1 MKIVYLILTLIC
13 LNIIIKEINRKIRRL
28 NFMDIFIARQP
39 IFTKNQKVYGYEI
52 LYRESSENKFNN
64 VEPDKATTN
73 VLLNTFETFGL
84 ETLTNDKYAFINFT
98 ENLLKEDVVDLF
110 PKKYLVV
117 ELKLSILEK
126 SDSLKHIKVLKD
138 KNYIISIDD
147 FSTDF
152 NMDLI
157 SKYADIIKIDFY
169 KFEKEEIEEISSLL
183 KNKDVKL
190 LAEKLETQEDFELA
204 KNLGFDLFQGFFFK
218 EPEILLTQDLA
229 PLKISYLQLLIKLNE
244 DDLDLIELSNIVSRD
259 LGLTYRLLKMVNTLS
274 FSLRREVDSVKDALI
289 LLGERKTRKWI
300 SLIVLTELS
309 NDRPEELVRTSL
321 VRAKF
326 AELLALK
333 THLEDKSDVL
343 FLSGLF
349 SLIDVILRRPL
360 DKILEELNIS
370 KEVKNSLLDKD
381 DNLYRFLSLIISYE
395 KGNWDEV
402 ASYTN
407 EFNIENQDISDCYMN
422 SLAWYLK
429 IL

>member
-1 MKIVYLILTLIC
+1 
-13 LNIIIKEINRKIRRL
+13 
-28 NFMDIFIARQP
+28 MDIFIARQP
-39 IFTKNQKVYGYEI
+39 IFTPKETVYGYEI
-52 LYRESSENKFNN
+52 LYRESSDNKFNDT
-64 VEPDKATTN
+64 EPDKATTN

-84 ETLTNDKYAFINFT
+84 QTLTNEKYAFINFT
-98 ENLLKEDVVDLF
+98 ENLLEKEIIDLF

-117 ELKLSILEK
+117 ELKLSTLEK
-126 SDSLKHIKVLKD
+126 EKNLQYIKNLNN
-138 KNYIISIDD
+138 NYIISIDD
-147 FSTDF
+147 FSIDF
-152 NMDLI
+152 DESLVV
-157 SKYADIIKIDFY
+157 KYANIVKIDFY
-169 KFEKEEIEEISSLL
+169 KFEKEDI
-183 KNKDVKL
+183 KNIADRLRNKKVKL
-190 LAEKLETQEDFELA
+190 LAEKLETHEDFQLA
-204 KNLGFDLFQGFFFK
+204 KDLGFDLFQGFFFK

-244 DDLDLIELSNIVSRD
+244 DDLDLIELSNIISRD

-289 LLGERKTRKWI
+289 LLGEIKTRKWI

-326 AELLALK
+326 AELLSQKANM
-333 THLEDKSDVL
+333 EDKSDVL

-360 DKILEELNIS
+360 DEILHELNIS
-370 KEVKNSLLDKD
+370 QEVKDSLLKED
-381 DNLYRFLSLIISYE
+381 DSLYKFLNLVISYE

-402 ASYTN
+402 SMSGR
-407 EFNIENQDISDCYMN
+407 EFSLDSKDISDCYMN